1 MTDRN
6 LNLFGVVADPVRL
19 AIVRRLSSRGSATLG
34 ELAEEAGVHAN
45 TVRHHVAELEASSIV
60 EREQATPDGPGRP
73 HVRYHL
79 SSGWRLPT
87 TDLRGLS
94 ELLCALVVR
103 LGPTPGDIDGL
114 GREWG
119 RFLAGRPAGGPLDE
133 LPRLLERLGFDAE
146 VVGSEVRLR
155 SCPCPS
161 ISPAHPELIC
171 RLAQAVVDGVLETGT
186 ERLRVAAADH
196 HPERRRC
203 TIRLGG
209 RVPEASLRVCLRP
222 AG

>member
-1 MTDRN
+1 MTERN
-6 LNLFGVVADPVRL
+6 PNLFQAVADPVRL

-45 TVRHHVAELEASSIV
+45 TVRHHVAELEAARV
-60 EREQATPDGPGRP
+60 LEREHATPEGPGRP

-79 SSGWRLPT
+79 GAGWRLPT
-87 TDLRGLS
+87 SDLHGLG
-94 ELLCALVVR
+94 ELLSALVVR
-103 LGPTPGDIDGL
+103 LGPTTEEIAGL
-114 GREWG
+114 GCDWG
-119 RFLAGRPAGGPLDE
+119 RSLAGRATGDPLGE
-133 LPRLLERLGFDAE
+133 LPRLLEGLGFDAE
-146 VVGSEVRLR
+146 VDGSEIRLR

-161 ISPAHPELIC
+161 ISPTHPELIC
-171 RLAQAVVDGVLETGT
+171 RLAEAVVDGVLDTGT
-186 ERLRVAAADH
+186 ERLRVASADH

-209 RVPEASLRVCLRP
+209 LVPEASLRVCVRP

>member
-1 MTDRN
+1 VTERN
-6 LNLFGVVADPVRL
+6 LNLFEVVADPVRL

-34 ELAEEAGVHAN
+34 ELADEAGVHAN
-45 TVRHHVAELEASSIV
+45 TVRHHVAELEGSSIV
-60 EREQATPDGPGRP
+60 EREHATPDGPGRP
-73 HVRYHL
+73 QVRYRL

-94 ELLCALVVR
+94 ELLSALVVR
-103 LGPTPGDIDGL
+103 LGPTNDEIDGL

-119 RFLAGRPAGGPLDE
+119 RFLAGRPVGDPLDE

-146 VVGSEVRLR
+146 VDGSEVRLR

-161 ISPAHPELIC
+161 ISPAHPKLIC
-171 RLAQAVVDGVLETGT
+171 RLAEAVVDGVVETGAR
-186 ERLRVAAADH
+186 RLRVASTEH

-203 TIRLGG
+203 TIRLAE
-209 RVPEASLRVCLRP
+209 RVPEASLR
-222 AG
+222 A